1 MNTTDYL
8 ETEQFKIYSLEA
20 GRFMLDGGAMFG
32 VVPKTLWSRSLPAD
46 DKNRI
51 PMAMRCMLI
60 KSKKTGKIYLVD
72 NGSGDKFNEKMNNIY
87 SLDYVH
93 SNLPDSLAQVQ
104 VKPEEI
110 TDLIFTHLH
119 FDHCGGTTQYDKN
132 GNLIEVFP
140 NANYHVNE
148 RHWETAINPNQR
160 EKASFFAENIKP
172 IEKSGRLKLVK
183 DHHQFEEGLSTTI
196 VNGHTQG
203 QQLPVITGDNFSLV
217 YAADLIPTFAHVPL
231 PWVMGYDMEPLL
243 TLKEKETF
251 LEQASKDEWYLFLE
265 HDPIHEV
272 ITIQKENGKYSMK
285 NSLKLKNIS

>member
-1 MNTTDYL
+1 MNSTDYL
-8 ETEQFKIYSLEA
+8 ETEHFEIYSLEA

-46 DKNRI
+46 EKNRI

-60 KSKKTGKIYLVD
+60 KSKKSDKIYLVD
-72 NGSGDKFNEKMNNIY
+72 NGSGDKFSEKMNNIY
-87 SLDYVH
+87 SLDYEH
-93 SNLPDSLAQVQ
+93 SNLMESLAK
-104 VKPEEI
+104 VKVEPDEI

-119 FDHCGGTTQYDKN
+119 FDHCGGTTRYDEN
-132 GNLIEVFP
+132 GDLVEVFP
-140 NANYHVNE
+140 NAIYHVNE
-148 RHWETAINPNQR
+148 RHWKTAITPNQR
-160 EKASFFAENIKP
+160 EKASFFAENIQP
-172 IEKSGRLKLVK
+172 IEKSGRLNLVK
-183 DHHQFEEGLSTTI
+183 DYHRFEDGLATMP

-203 QQLPVITGDNFSLV
+203 QQLPVISGDNFTLV

-251 LEQASKDEWYLFLE
+251 LEQAVNEEWYLFLE

-272 ITIQKENGKYSMK
+272 ITIQKENSKYSMK